1 MIWWS
6 LAATPSANSATG
18 ATEHVV
24 TRLEPRPEGAE
35 RRRGA
40 GCTVAHMDIGPQEL
54 LILAIVLLVV
64 FGGSQIP
71 KLAKNLGSAQAE
83 FKKGLAEASA
93 ASKQAT
99 AATPAAATTTTAAT
113 DADQPTTTS

>member
-1 MIWWS
+1 M
-6 LAATPSANSATG
+6 G
-18 ATEHVV
+18 
-24 TRLEPRPEGAE
+24 
-35 RRRGA
+35 
-40 GCTVAHMDIGPQEL
+40 IGPQEL

-99 AATPAAATTTTAAT
+99 AATPAATTTTAAT
-113 DADQPTTTS
+113 GADQPTTTS